1 MISGALEYAKC
12 KVKVTEI
19 KKNKLNILCDTE
31 EKILN
36 DMHPNV
42 KLRIESIKIDK
53 LKLFNNHRLI
63 KIIK

>member
-19 KKNKLNILCDTE
+19 KKNKLNIFCYNE
-31 EKILN
+31 EKILK

-42 KLRIESIKIDK
+42 KLRI
-53 LKLFNNHRLI
+53 
-63 KIIK
+63 

>member
-1 MISGALEYAKC
+1 MISGTLGYAKC

-31 EKILN
+31 EKFLN

-42 KLRIESIKIDK
+42 KL
-53 LKLFNNHRLI
+53 
-63 KIIK
+63 